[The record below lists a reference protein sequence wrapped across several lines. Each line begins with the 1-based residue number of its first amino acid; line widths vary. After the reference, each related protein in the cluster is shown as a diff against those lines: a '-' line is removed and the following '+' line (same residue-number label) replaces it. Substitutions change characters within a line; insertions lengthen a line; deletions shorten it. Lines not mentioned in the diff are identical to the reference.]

1 MSHGAGLVVINQN
14 KQGRKSI
21 TSISLLP
28 KTQKWCILEHRLAKQ
43 KTVHQTMTK
52 QQKPIKLVPRTDG
65 DDLAALT
72 TEQLQRIGELALER

>member
-1 MSHGAGLVVINQN
+1 
-14 KQGRKSI
+14 
-21 TSISLLP
+21 
-28 KTQKWCILEHRLAKQ
+28 
-43 KTVHQTMTK
+43 MTK